1 LYIKASCNSALCSNG
16 GTCVLMANGTNYKC
30 ACPPGYTGDRCTS
43 LVNSKFVLIDRFIWS
58 IFIDQCASQ
67 PCRNGGV
74 CSQGPFTYDCK
85 CPSSYRGEQCEL
97 VTSVYCKFSSVMK
110 MKIVFKIC

>member
-16 GTCVLMANGTNYKC
+16 GTCVLLANGTTYKC
-30 ACPPGYTGDRCTS
+30 VCPPGYTGDRCTS
-43 LVNSKFVLIDRFIWS
+43 LVNSKFRFDRKKNDRFI
-58 IFIDQCASQ
+58 IDQCASQ

-85 CPSSYRGEQCEL
+85 CPSPYRGEQCEF
-97 VTSVYCKFSSVMK
+97 VTSVYCKFYRVIKMK
-110 MKIVFKIC
+110 MLF